1 MKKLSFSNVMLWVGL
16 AFIYL
21 PMLIM
26 VIYSFNA
33 SKLVTVWG
41 GWSIKWYA
49 GLLDN
54 SQLMGSVGR
63 SLEIALYTAV
73 AAVALGTLAAFV
85 LTRVT
90 RFKGRTLFG
99 GLVTA
104 PLVMPE
110 VITGLS
116 LLLLFVAMAQLIGW
130 PQERGIVTIWIA
142 HTTFCS
148 AYVAVV
154 VSARLR
160 ELDLSI
166 EEAAMDLG
174 AKPWK
179 VFFLITIPMIAPSL
193 AAGGMMSFALSL
205 DDLVLA
211 SFVSGPG
218 STTLPMEVFS
228 AVRLGVNSDE
238 DLLGGFVEHA
248 FIAGKAIVHPLP
260 RGGVAPEGWNP
271 LFAEKVRDVVLN
283 GVSVFSLADAH
294 RAGARML
301 AEGPVRAKL
310 AEACGGLGQYV
321 AHDLDELDAWL
332 GGLEER
338 QLAQGLVLE
347 ANLESIVTHS
357 VGQLRVNGFL
367 LSYHGHQHQTRNARG
382 ELVYAG
388 SDLLV
393 ARGGYAELLALDLAR
408 EVRQAI
414 EYARIFD
421 TAAAIFFPGCFA
433 SRRNYDIAQ
442 GRDGNGRERFG
453 VLEQSWRVGGAS
465 SAEIAALEAF
475 RADPGLPAVRAASFE
490 IHEDKRLPDNSRVIY
505 RGPDEHG
512 DFLLKY
518 AMTGEA

>member
-1 MKKLSFSNVMLWVGL
+1 MKRFKFSSLMLVLGL
-16 AFIYL
+16 LFIYL
-21 PMLIM
+21 PMLIL

-41 GWSIKWYA
+41 GWSIKWYV

-54 SQLMGSVGR
+54 TQLMSSVVR
-63 SLEIALYTAV
+63 SLEIACYTAI

-116 LLLLFVAMAQLIGW
+116 LLLLFVAMAQMIGW

-142 HTTFCS
+142 HTTFCA

-174 AKPWK
+174 ARPWK

-228 AVRLGVNSDE
+228 AVRLGVKPEINAVASLI
-238 DLLGGFVEHA
+238 LLAVSFVT
-248 FIAGKAIVHPLP
+248 FLV
-260 RGGVAPEGWNP
+260 WY
-271 LFAEKVRDVVLN
+271 
-283 GVSVFSLADAH
+283 FSR
-294 RAGARML
+294 RA
-301 AEGPVRAKL
+301 
-310 AEACGGLGQYV
+310 
-321 AHDLDELDAWL
+321 
-332 GGLEER
+332 EER
-338 QLAQGLVLE
+338 RRRAMQ
-347 ANLESIVTHS
+347 
-357 VGQLRVNGFL
+357 
-367 LSYHGHQHQTRNARG
+367 
-382 ELVYAG
+382 
-388 SDLLV
+388 
-393 ARGGYAELLALDLAR
+393 
-408 EVRQAI
+408 QAI
-414 EYARIFD
+414 EESAADSWKQPDPRR
-421 TAAAIFFPGCFA
+421 AAAPV
-433 SRRNYDIAQ
+433 S
-442 GRDGNGRERFG
+442 
-453 VLEQSWRVGGAS
+453 V
-465 SAEIAALEAF
+465 
-475 RADPGLPAVRAASFE
+475 
-490 IHEDKRLPDNSRVIY
+490 
-505 RGPDEHG
+505 
-512 DFLLKY
+512 
-518 AMTGEA
+518 

>member
-1 MKKLSFSNVMLWVGL
+1 MKRFSFSKLMLVLGL
-16 AFIYL
+16 LFIYL
-21 PMLIM
+21 PMLIL

-41 GWSIKWYA
+41 GWSIKWYV

-54 SQLMGSVGR
+54 TQLMGSVMR
-63 SLEIALYTAV
+63 SLEIACYTAV

-116 LLLLFVAMAQLIGW
+116 LLLLFVAMAQTIGW
-130 PQERGIVTIWIA
+130 PQERGVVTIWIA
-142 HTTFCS
+142 HTTFCA

-228 AVRLGVNSDE
+228 AVRLGVKPEINAVASLI
-238 DLLGGFVEHA
+238 LLSVSLVTFMVWYFSRRAEEHRR
-248 FIAGKAIVHPLP
+248 KAI
-260 RGGVAPEGWNP
+260 
-271 LFAEKVRDVVLN
+271 
-283 GVSVFSLADAH
+283 
-294 RAGARML
+294 
-301 AEGPVRAKL
+301 
-310 AEACGGLGQYV
+310 Q
-321 AHDLDELDAWL
+321 
-332 GGLEER
+332 
-338 QLAQGLVLE
+338 
-347 ANLESIVTHS
+347 
-357 VGQLRVNGFL
+357 
-367 LSYHGHQHQTRNARG
+367 
-382 ELVYAG
+382 
-388 SDLLV
+388 
-393 ARGGYAELLALDLAR
+393 
-408 EVRQAI
+408 QAI
-414 EYARIFD
+414 EEGAAASVSQPQIKRP
-421 TAAAIFFPGCFA
+421 TAAAA
-433 SRRNYDIAQ
+433 SA
-442 GRDGNGRERFG
+442 
-453 VLEQSWRVGGAS
+453 
-465 SAEIAALEAF
+465 
-475 RADPGLPAVRAASFE
+475 
-490 IHEDKRLPDNSRVIY
+490 
-505 RGPDEHG
+505 
-512 DFLLKY
+512 
-518 AMTGEA
+518 

>member
-1 MKKLSFSNVMLWVGL
+1 MKRFSFSNFMLWAGL
-16 AFIYL
+16 TFIYL
-21 PMLIM
+21 PMLIL

-33 SKLVTVWG
+33 SRLVTVWG
-41 GWSIKWYA
+41 GWSVKWYM

-54 SQLMGSVGR
+54 TQLMNSVMR
-63 SLEIALYTAV
+63 SLEIACYTAI
-73 AAVALGTLAAFV
+73 AAVALGTMAAFV

-130 PQERGIVTIWIA
+130 PAERGVLTIWIA

-154 VSARLR
+154 VSSRLR

-228 AVRLGVNSDE
+228 AVRLGVKPEINAVASLI
-238 DLLGGFVEHA
+238 LLAVS
-248 FIAGKAIVHPLP
+248 
-260 RGGVAPEGWNP
+260 
-271 LFAEKVRDVVLN
+271 FATFLVW
-283 GVSVFSLADAH
+283 FFAH
-294 RAGARML
+294 RAEEKRKKALQQAMDETTGAALMN
-301 AEGPVRAKL
+301 GP
-310 AEACGGLGQYV
+310 
-321 AHDLDELDAWL
+321 D
-332 GGLEER
+332 
-338 QLAQGLVLE
+338 
-347 ANLESIVTHS
+347 
-357 VGQLRVNGFL
+357 
-367 LSYHGHQHQTRNARG
+367 
-382 ELVYAG
+382 
-388 SDLLV
+388 
-393 ARGGYAELLALDLAR
+393 
-408 EVRQAI
+408 
-414 EYARIFD
+414 
-421 TAAAIFFPGCFA
+421 
-433 SRRNYDIAQ
+433 SRR
-442 GRDGNGRERFG
+442 
-453 VLEQSWRVGGAS
+453 
-465 SAEIAALEAF
+465 
-475 RADPGLPAVRAASFE
+475 DPSQVHA
-490 IHEDKRLPDNSRVIY
+490 
-505 RGPDEHG
+505 
-512 DFLLKY
+512 
-518 AMTGEA
+518 

>member
-1 MKKLSFSNVMLWVGL
+1 MKRFNFSKFMLIFGL
-16 AFIYL
+16 MFIYL
-21 PMLIM
+21 PMLIL

-41 GWSIKWYA
+41 GWSVKWYV

-54 SQLMGSVGR
+54 TQLMGSVVR
-63 SLEIALYTAV
+63 SLEIACYTAI

-142 HTTFCS
+142 HTTFCA

-174 AKPWK
+174 AKPFK

-228 AVRLGVNSDE
+228 AVRLGVKPEINAVASLI
-238 DLLGGFVEHA
+238 LLA
-248 FIAGKAIVHPLP
+248 
-260 RGGVAPEGWNP
+260 
-271 LFAEKVRDVVLN
+271 
-283 GVSVFSLADAH
+283 VSMVTFLVWYFG
-294 RAGARML
+294 RQ
-301 AEGPVRAKL
+301 
-310 AEACGGLGQYV
+310 AEANRKRAIQ
-321 AHDLDELDAWL
+321 
-332 GGLEER
+332 
-338 QLAQGLVLE
+338 E
-347 ANLESIVTHS
+347 AMEQTANESW
-357 VGQLRVNGFL
+357 QP
-367 LSYHGHQHQTRNARG
+367 Q
-382 ELVYAG
+382 
-388 SDLLV
+388 
-393 ARGGYAELLALDLAR
+393 
-408 EVRQAI
+408 
-414 EYARIFD
+414 
-421 TAAAIFFPGCFA
+421 
-433 SRRNYDIAQ
+433 
-442 GRDGNGRERFG
+442 
-453 VLEQSWRVGGAS
+453 
-465 SAEIAALEAF
+465 
-475 RADPGLPAVRAASFE
+475 RAAT
-490 IHEDKRLPDNSRVIY
+490 
-505 RGPDEHG
+505 
-512 DFLLKY
+512 
-518 AMTGEA
+518 A

>member
-1 MKKLSFSNVMLWVGL
+1 MKRFNFSKFMLIFGL
-16 AFIYL
+16 MFIYL
-21 PMLIM
+21 PMLIL

-41 GWSIKWYA
+41 GWSIKWYV

-54 SQLMGSVGR
+54 SQLMGSVLR
-63 SLEIALYTAV
+63 SLEIACYTAI

-142 HTTFCS
+142 HTTFCA

-174 AKPWK
+174 AKPFK

-228 AVRLGVNSDE
+228 AVRLGVKPEINAVASLI
-238 DLLGGFVEHA
+238 LLAVSLVTFLVWYFGRKAEA
-248 FIAGKAIVHPLP
+248 NRKKAIQ
-260 RGGVAPEGWNP
+260 
-271 LFAEKVRDVVLN
+271 
-283 GVSVFSLADAH
+283 
-294 RAGARML
+294 
-301 AEGPVRAKL
+301 
-310 AEACGGLGQYV
+310 EAMDQT
-321 AHDLDELDAWL
+321 
-332 GGLEER
+332 
-338 QLAQGLVLE
+338 
-347 ANLESIVTHS
+347 ANESW
-357 VGQLRVNGFL
+357 Q
-367 LSYHGHQHQTRNARG
+367 QP
-382 ELVYAG
+382 
-388 SDLLV
+388 
-393 ARGGYAELLALDLAR
+393 
-408 EVRQAI
+408 
-414 EYARIFD
+414 
-421 TAAAIFFPGCFA
+421 AAATA
-433 SRRNYDIAQ
+433 
-442 GRDGNGRERFG
+442 
-453 VLEQSWRVGGAS
+453 
-465 SAEIAALEAF
+465 
-475 RADPGLPAVRAASFE
+475 
-490 IHEDKRLPDNSRVIY
+490 
-505 RGPDEHG
+505 
-512 DFLLKY
+512 
-518 AMTGEA
+518 

>member
-1 MKKLSFSNVMLWVGL
+1 MKRFGFSKFMLIFGL
-16 AFIYL
+16 MFIYL
-21 PMLIM
+21 PMLIL

-41 GWSIKWYA
+41 GWSIKWYV

-54 SQLMGSVGR
+54 TQLMGSVVR
-63 SLEIALYTAV
+63 SLEIACYTAI

-142 HTTFCS
+142 HTTFCA

-174 AKPWK
+174 AKPFK

-228 AVRLGVNSDE
+228 AVRLGVKPEINAVASLI
-238 DLLGGFVEHA
+238 LLA
-248 FIAGKAIVHPLP
+248 
-260 RGGVAPEGWNP
+260 
-271 LFAEKVRDVVLN
+271 
-283 GVSVFSLADAH
+283 VSLVTFLVWYFG
-294 RAGARML
+294 R
-301 AEGPVRAKL
+301 K
-310 AEACGGLGQYV
+310 AEANRKRAIQEAMDQTANESWQQPQPQRV
-321 AHDLDELDAWL
+321 AA
-332 GGLEER
+332 
-338 QLAQGLVLE
+338 
-347 ANLESIVTHS
+347 
-357 VGQLRVNGFL
+357 
-367 LSYHGHQHQTRNARG
+367 
-382 ELVYAG
+382 
-388 SDLLV
+388 
-393 ARGGYAELLALDLAR
+393 
-408 EVRQAI
+408 
-414 EYARIFD
+414 
-421 TAAAIFFPGCFA
+421 TA
-433 SRRNYDIAQ
+433 
-442 GRDGNGRERFG
+442 
-453 VLEQSWRVGGAS
+453 
-465 SAEIAALEAF
+465 
-475 RADPGLPAVRAASFE
+475 
-490 IHEDKRLPDNSRVIY
+490 
-505 RGPDEHG
+505 
-512 DFLLKY
+512 
-518 AMTGEA
+518 

>member
-1 MKKLSFSNVMLWVGL
+1 MKRFRFSSLMLVLGL
-16 AFIYL
+16 LFIYA
-21 PMLIM
+21 PM
-26 VIYSFNA
+26 VILVIFSFNA

-41 GWSIKWYA
+41 GWSIKWYV

-54 SQLMGSVGR
+54 TQLMGSVVR
-63 SLEIALYTAV
+63 SLEIACYTAV

-85 LTRVT
+85 LTRIT

-116 LLLLFVAMAQLIGW
+116 LLLLFVAMAQMIGW

-142 HTTFCS
+142 HTTFCA

-228 AVRLGVNSDE
+228 AVRLGVKPEINAVASLI
-238 DLLGGFVEHA
+238 LLSVSLVTFFVWYFSRQAEERRR
-248 FIAGKAIVHPLP
+248 KAI
-260 RGGVAPEGWNP
+260 
-271 LFAEKVRDVVLN
+271 
-283 GVSVFSLADAH
+283 
-294 RAGARML
+294 
-301 AEGPVRAKL
+301 
-310 AEACGGLGQYV
+310 Q
-321 AHDLDELDAWL
+321 
-332 GGLEER
+332 
-338 QLAQGLVLE
+338 
-347 ANLESIVTHS
+347 
-357 VGQLRVNGFL
+357 
-367 LSYHGHQHQTRNARG
+367 
-382 ELVYAG
+382 
-388 SDLLV
+388 
-393 ARGGYAELLALDLAR
+393 
-408 EVRQAI
+408 QAI
-414 EYARIFD
+414 EEG
-421 TAAAIFFPGCFA
+421 AAANA
-433 SRRNYDIAQ
+433 SQPQVKRPAQ
-442 GRDGNGRERFG
+442 
-453 VLEQSWRVGGAS
+453 V
-465 SAEIAALEAF
+465 
-475 RADPGLPAVRAASFE
+475 AAS
-490 IHEDKRLPDNSRVIY
+490 
-505 RGPDEHG
+505 
-512 DFLLKY
+512 
-518 AMTGEA
+518 A

>member
-1 MKKLSFSNVMLWVGL
+1 MKRFGFSKLMLILGL
-16 AFIYL
+16 LFIYL
-21 PMLIM
+21 PMLIL

-41 GWSIKWYA
+41 GWSIKWYV

-54 SQLMGSVGR
+54 TQLMGSVMR
-63 SLEIALYTAV
+63 SLEIACYTAI

-116 LLLLFVAMAQLIGW
+116 LLLLFVAMAQMIGW

-142 HTTFCS
+142 HTTFCA

-228 AVRLGVNSDE
+228 AVRLGVKPEINAVASLI
-238 DLLGGFVEHA
+238 LLAVS
-248 FIAGKAIVHPLP
+248 
-260 RGGVAPEGWNP
+260 
-271 LFAEKVRDVVLN
+271 FATFLVWY
-283 GVSVFSLADAH
+283 FSR
-294 RAGARML
+294 RA
-301 AEGPVRAKL
+301 
-310 AEACGGLGQYV
+310 
-321 AHDLDELDAWL
+321 
-332 GGLEER
+332 EER
-338 QLAQGLVLE
+338 RKRAIQ
-347 ANLESIVTHS
+347 
-357 VGQLRVNGFL
+357 
-367 LSYHGHQHQTRNARG
+367 
-382 ELVYAG
+382 
-388 SDLLV
+388 
-393 ARGGYAELLALDLAR
+393 
-408 EVRQAI
+408 QAI
-414 EYARIFD
+414 EE
-421 TAAAIFFPGCFA
+421 AAADGWKQPET
-433 SRRNYDIAQ
+433 RRPAQ
-442 GRDGNGRERFG
+442 
-453 VLEQSWRVGGAS
+453 A
-465 SAEIAALEAF
+465 
-475 RADPGLPAVRAASFE
+475 
-490 IHEDKRLPDNSRVIY
+490 
-505 RGPDEHG
+505 
-512 DFLLKY
+512 
-518 AMTGEA
+518 

>member
-1 MKKLSFSNVMLWVGL
+1 MKRFSFSKLMLVLGL
-16 AFIYL
+16 LFIYL
-21 PMLIM
+21 PMLIL

-41 GWSIKWYA
+41 GWSVKWYV

-54 SQLMGSVGR
+54 TQLMNAVMR
-63 SLEIALYTAV
+63 SLEIATYTAI
-73 AAVALGTLAAFV
+73 AAVALGTMAAFV

-130 PQERGIVTIWIA
+130 PAERGVLTIWIA

-154 VSARLR
+154 VSSRLR

-228 AVRLGVNSDE
+228 AVRLGVKPEINAVASLI
-238 DLLGGFVEHA
+238 LLAVS
-248 FIAGKAIVHPLP
+248 
-260 RGGVAPEGWNP
+260 
-271 LFAEKVRDVVLN
+271 FATFLVW
-283 GVSVFSLADAH
+283 FFAH
-294 RAGARML
+294 RAEEKRKKALQQAMDETTGAALMN
-301 AEGPVRAKL
+301 GP
-310 AEACGGLGQYV
+310 
-321 AHDLDELDAWL
+321 D
-332 GGLEER
+332 
-338 QLAQGLVLE
+338 
-347 ANLESIVTHS
+347 
-357 VGQLRVNGFL
+357 
-367 LSYHGHQHQTRNARG
+367 
-382 ELVYAG
+382 
-388 SDLLV
+388 
-393 ARGGYAELLALDLAR
+393 
-408 EVRQAI
+408 
-414 EYARIFD
+414 
-421 TAAAIFFPGCFA
+421 
-433 SRRNYDIAQ
+433 SRR
-442 GRDGNGRERFG
+442 
-453 VLEQSWRVGGAS
+453 
-465 SAEIAALEAF
+465 
-475 RADPGLPAVRAASFE
+475 DPSQVHA
-490 IHEDKRLPDNSRVIY
+490 
-505 RGPDEHG
+505 
-512 DFLLKY
+512 
-518 AMTGEA
+518 

>member
-1 MKKLSFSNVMLWVGL
+1 MKRFGFSKLMLVLGL
-16 AFIYL
+16 LFIYL
-21 PMLIM
+21 PMLIL

-41 GWSIKWYA
+41 GWSVKWYV

-54 SQLMGSVGR
+54 TQLMGSVMR
-63 SLEIALYTAV
+63 SLEIACYTAV

-116 LLLLFVAMAQLIGW
+116 LLLLFVAMAQMIGW

-142 HTTFCS
+142 HTTFCA

-228 AVRLGVNSDE
+228 AVRLGVKPEINAVASLI
-238 DLLGGFVEHA
+238 LLSVSLVTFLVWYFSRQAEERRR
-248 FIAGKAIVHPLP
+248 KAI
-260 RGGVAPEGWNP
+260 
-271 LFAEKVRDVVLN
+271 
-283 GVSVFSLADAH
+283 
-294 RAGARML
+294 
-301 AEGPVRAKL
+301 
-310 AEACGGLGQYV
+310 Q
-321 AHDLDELDAWL
+321 
-332 GGLEER
+332 
-338 QLAQGLVLE
+338 
-347 ANLESIVTHS
+347 
-357 VGQLRVNGFL
+357 
-367 LSYHGHQHQTRNARG
+367 
-382 ELVYAG
+382 
-388 SDLLV
+388 
-393 ARGGYAELLALDLAR
+393 
-408 EVRQAI
+408 QAI
-414 EYARIFD
+414 EEG
-421 TAAAIFFPGCFA
+421 AAANA
-433 SRRNYDIAQ
+433 SQPQVKRPVQA
-442 GRDGNGRERFG
+442 
-453 VLEQSWRVGGAS
+453 
-465 SAEIAALEAF
+465 
-475 RADPGLPAVRAASFE
+475 AAS
-490 IHEDKRLPDNSRVIY
+490 
-505 RGPDEHG
+505 
-512 DFLLKY
+512 
-518 AMTGEA
+518 A

>member
-1 MKKLSFSNVMLWVGL
+1 MKRFSFSKLMLVLGL
-16 AFIYL
+16 LFIYL
-21 PMLIM
+21 PMLIL

-41 GWSIKWYA
+41 GWSLKWYI

-54 SQLMGSVGR
+54 TQLMGSVMR
-63 SLEIALYTAV
+63 SLEIACYTAV

-116 LLLLFVAMAQLIGW
+116 LLLLFVAMAQMIGW

-142 HTTFCS
+142 HTTFCA

-174 AKPWK
+174 ARPWK

-228 AVRLGVNSDE
+228 AVRLGVKPEINAVASLI
-238 DLLGGFVEHA
+238 LLSVSLVTFMVWYFSRRAEEHRR
-248 FIAGKAIVHPLP
+248 KAIQQ
-260 RGGVAPEGWNP
+260 AIEEG
-271 LFAEKVRDVVLN
+271 A
-283 GVSVFSLADAH
+283 AA
-294 RAGARML
+294 
-301 AEGPVRAKL
+301 
-310 AEACGGLGQYV
+310 
-321 AHDLDELDAWL
+321 
-332 GGLEER
+332 
-338 QLAQGLVLE
+338 
-347 ANLESIVTHS
+347 S
-357 VGQLRVNGFL
+357 VGQP
-367 LSYHGHQHQTRNARG
+367 Q
-382 ELVYAG
+382 
-388 SDLLV
+388 
-393 ARGGYAELLALDLAR
+393 
-408 EVRQAI
+408 VRRPSQA
-414 EYARIFD
+414 
-421 TAAAIFFPGCFA
+421 PA
-433 SRRNYDIAQ
+433 SA
-442 GRDGNGRERFG
+442 
-453 VLEQSWRVGGAS
+453 
-465 SAEIAALEAF
+465 
-475 RADPGLPAVRAASFE
+475 
-490 IHEDKRLPDNSRVIY
+490 
-505 RGPDEHG
+505 
-512 DFLLKY
+512 
-518 AMTGEA
+518 

>member
-116 LLLLFVAMAQLIGW
+116 LLLLFVAMAQLVGW
-130 PQERGIVTIWIA
+130 PAERGMLTIWIA
-142 HTTFCS
+142 HTTFCT
-148 AYVAVV
+148 AYVAIV

-228 AVRLGVNSDE
+228 AVRLGVKPEINAIASLI
-238 DLLGGFVEHA
+238 LLSVS
-248 FIAGKAIVHPLP
+248 
-260 RGGVAPEGWNP
+260 
-271 LFAEKVRDVVLN
+271 LFTFGSWYLMARAEK
-283 GVSVFSLADAH
+283 
-294 RAGARML
+294 
-301 AEGPVRAKL
+301 
-310 AEACGGLGQYV
+310 
-321 AHDLDELDAWL
+321 
-332 GGLEER
+332 
-338 QLAQGLVLE
+338 
-347 ANLESIVTHS
+347 
-357 VGQLRVNGFL
+357 
-367 LSYHGHQHQTRNARG
+367 
-382 ELVYAG
+382 
-388 SDLLV
+388 
-393 ARGGYAELLALDLAR
+393 
-408 EVRQAI
+408 
-414 EYARIFD
+414 
-421 TAAAIFFPGCFA
+421 
-433 SRRNYDIAQ
+433 RR
-442 GRDGNGRERFG
+442 R
-453 VLEQSWRVGGAS
+453 
-465 SAEIAALEAF
+465 AEIAMTTQMQ
-475 RADPGLPAVRAASFE
+475 AV
-490 IHEDKRLPDNSRVIY
+490 V
-505 RGPDEHG
+505 
-512 DFLLKY
+512 
-518 AMTGEA
+518 